1 MNMKL
6 QANAVL
12 MVEADIGATY
22 QRWNMQRVT
31 TTISCGSLYDLRTN
45 RYYKTQ
51 TNEVVR
57 YVAPQESRT
66 LSQNDLL
73 GMQSK
78 RKIIVTFILM
88 LLIVTTACSNN
99 KKPPRLI

>member
-12 MVEADIGATY
+12 IVEADTGATY
-22 QRWNMQRVT
+22 HRWNLQRVT
-31 TTISCGSLYDLRTN
+31 TSISCGRLYDLRKN

-51 TNEVVR
+51 TSEVVR
-57 YVAPQESRT
+57 YVAAQESRT

-88 LLIVTTACSNN
+88 FFIVTTACSNN

>member
-1 MNMKL
+1 M
-6 QANAVL
+6 
-12 MVEADIGATY
+12 
-22 QRWNMQRVT
+22 T
-31 TTISCGSLYDLRTN
+31 TTISCGRLYDLRKN

-51 TNEVVR
+51 TSEVVR
-57 YVAPQESRT
+57 YVAAQESRT

-88 LLIVTTACSNN
+88 FFIVTTACSNN

>member
-1 MNMKL
+1 MLRINY
-6 QANAVL
+6 
-12 MVEADIGATY
+12 EDETDTGATY

-31 TTISCGSLYDLRTN
+31 TIISCGRLYDLRKN

-51 TNEVVR
+51 TSEVIR

-88 LLIVTTACSNN
+88 FFIVTTACSNN